1 MDDVT
6 TTRRTLPLRI
16 TGHAAMRLL
25 EALMLAWV
33 TWFVVDAVLL
43 AGSEDPGAT
52 ASAWMHFVKNGAWEF
67 WEHLILVRD
76 NAVRGGAWWLV
87 LACLAVVSFKRY
99 RPSIARLLEGPSEN
113 HS

>member
-1 MDDVT
+1 M
-6 TTRRTLPLRI
+6 PLRI
-16 TGHAAMRLL
+16 TGHAAMRTL
-25 EALMLAWV
+25 EALMLAWI

-76 NAVRGGAWWLV
+76 PAVRGGAWWLV
-87 LACLAVVSFKRY
+87 LACFAVVSCNDHPGVSVCGDMY
-99 RPSIARLLEGPSEN
+99 RVRTKTGTGEALHR
-113 HS
+113 